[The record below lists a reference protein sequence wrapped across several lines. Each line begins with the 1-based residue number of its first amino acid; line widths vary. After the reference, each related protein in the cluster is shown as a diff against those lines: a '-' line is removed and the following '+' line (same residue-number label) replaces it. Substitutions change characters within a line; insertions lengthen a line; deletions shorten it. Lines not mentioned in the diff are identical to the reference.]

1 MARCAAAKEKGN
13 PETNFMAPGG
23 GLTVPDK
30 RLPAVLIDTQNPTRK
45 CHMEHHKYRTGRILE
60 QCRQSI
66 ELGPATSGAKTCG
79 GVGRPE
85 AMYIGLVARMMMLFR
100 NTRTW
105 PTLDL
110 GLRT

>member
-13 PETNFMAPGG
+13 AETNFMAPGG
-23 GLTVPDK
+23 GLFVPDK

-45 CHMEHHKYRTGRILE
+45 CHMEHRKYRTGRILE

-66 ELGPATSGAKTCG
+66 EPGPATSGAKTCG

-85 AMYIGLVARMMMLFR
+85 AMYIGFGGTYDDVVSKRFFL
-100 NTRTW
+100 TYS
-105 PTLDL
+105 
-110 GLRT
+110 